1 MTSFKCKEC
10 ESFWTEGPTRD
21 HRTDQ
26 LCRLCLNHKLKVIQ
40 RDARDGLAAD
50 TRPALRQSLTV
61 ITAMIRDS
69 LA

>member
-26 LCRLCLNHKLKVIQ
+26 LCRLCLNHKLKVIHQ
-40 RDARDGLAAD
+40 DAMGGINID
-50 TRPALRQSLTV
+50 TREALRRGLVT
-61 ITAMIRDS
+61 ILATTRDS